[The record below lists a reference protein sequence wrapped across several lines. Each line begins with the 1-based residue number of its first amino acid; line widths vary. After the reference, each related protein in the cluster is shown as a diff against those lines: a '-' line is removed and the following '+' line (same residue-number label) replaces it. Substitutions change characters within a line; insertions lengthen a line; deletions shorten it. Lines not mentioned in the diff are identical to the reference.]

1 MDLELLND
9 TMIVICDY
17 LPKIYVVFLFI
28 LGALVFGF
36 VNTILNK
43 MFSHFS

>member
-1 MDLELLND
+1 MDFELLND

-17 LPKIYVVFLFI
+17 LPKIYVVVLLI
-28 LGALVFGF
+28 LGGLVFGF

-43 MFSHFS
+43 MLSHFS